1 MKTNIAR
8 NIADKRF
15 FYKLDITENIFQSNK
30 NFLDQ
35 NEGDNKSQPDKK
47 SFG

>member
-8 NIADKRF
+8 NIADKQF
-15 FYKLDITENIFQSNK
+15 FRLDITESTFQSNR
-30 NFLDQ
+30 NFLGF